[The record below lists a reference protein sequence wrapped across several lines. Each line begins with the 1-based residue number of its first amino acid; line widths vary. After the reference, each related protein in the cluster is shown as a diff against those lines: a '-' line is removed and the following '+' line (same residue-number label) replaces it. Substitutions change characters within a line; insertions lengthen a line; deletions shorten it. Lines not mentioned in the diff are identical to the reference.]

1 MIHSEKRIIPS
12 APFKSLEEI
21 ENLSN
26 KVRKVGNRIQVDVC
40 DGEFVKSVSWPFT
53 DFTKADLQNLGKKVD
68 LDVFLPNW
76 EEVNYSFDLM
86 VEHPEKYLETFAAYG
101 VDEVVIHYRSIP
113 TDKKVAKEVWGKI
126 FAFCDWYDIHFVLAI
141 DVKTDFNSVKKF
153 IQEHKDKIDA
163 VQVMGIEN
171 IGFQGQSFSSE
182 SLEIVEVLKTL
193 FGEVNIYFD
202 GGINEETIE
211 EVVLAGVDTFCVGSF
226 LTQSDSFL
234 EDYKFLKKEI
244 ANLAS

>member
-1 MIHSEKRIIPS
+1 
-12 APFKSLEEI
+12 
-21 ENLSN
+21 
-26 KVRKVGNRIQVDVC
+26 
-40 DGEFVKSVSWPFT
+40 
-53 DFTKADLQNLGKKVD
+53 
-68 LDVFLPNW
+68 
-76 EEVNYSFDLM
+76 
-86 VEHPEKYLETFAAYG
+86 
-101 VDEVVIHYRSIP
+101 
-113 TDKKVAKEVWGKI
+113 
-126 FAFCDWYDIHFVLAI
+126 VLAI